1 MRLLAGFVLTRDE
14 VRRRDR
20 WSRAQL
26 VARIETQLRLRDAWL
41 AELHAVRSAEL
52 LGKVCRGPRRPLT
65 ARRVTV
71 TSRWPN

>member
-1 MRLLAGFVLTRDE
+1 MGGG
-14 VRRRDR
+14 
-20 WSRAQL
+20 SRAQL

-65 ARRVTV
+65 ACRVTGMP
-71 TSRWPN
+71 RWPH